1 MTTASQ
7 ETYEFTTR
15 ALMALLTEQADLALV
30 AGHRFVMSGN
40 NEGQTSW
47 IRYPAARAAIEETM
61 GVLIRSLAN
70 AHGIPAS
77 YPPMG

>member
-1 MTTASQ
+1 MTASQ
-7 ETYEFTTR
+7 KAQFTETI
-15 ALMALLTEQADLALV
+15 LMALLTEQADMALIP
-30 AGHRFVMSGN
+30 GRKLVMSEK
-40 NEGQTSW
+40 NEGQTNW
-47 IRYPAARAAIEETM
+47 ISYPAARAAIEETM

>member
-1 MTTASQ
+1 MTAAQKAQFT
-7 ETYEFTTR
+7 ETT
-15 ALMALLTEQADLALV
+15 LMAFLTEQADLAQIP
-30 AGHRFVMSGN
+30 GHAFTMSAH
-40 NEGQTSW
+40 NEGLTKW

-61 GVLIRSLAN
+61 AVLIRSLAN